1 MFKWGIRS
9 RLIVSFLFLL
19 IFTMSLLGSYV
30 LWYFYQHNLSSLE
43 NSLGIQAQIIEQLLI
58 EHMRSP
64 QEKATVDTRVK
75 ELATVKDLR
84 ITIIDTDGTVL
95 ADSWENPAIME
106 NHMLRPEVANALN
119 GEKGTAIR
127 YSTTINQNMLYV
139 SIPARQTG
147 EILGVVRVASTLAYV
162 ESGFSQIRSVLFTAI
177 FLTSLL
183 AVAVSIRLA
192 RKYTAPL
199 EQITDA
205 ARQIADGQLDKRVHI
220 RTGDELEML
229 AHTLNNLASNLD
241 DKINEAVAEARKLA
255 LILRH
260 MDNAVILLDKYG
272 KVTTVNKMA
281 RDTFSITDA
290 MIGQHNI
297 QVIGNSLLDWAV
309 HDIIAKGESRVIGLN
324 TNIKGSRRVFQ
335 VSVAPIMTNENEI
348 SGVLSVFHDITA
360 LQEMHERQ
368 AEFVANA
375 SHELATP
382 LTSIRG
388 FAETLL
394 DGALQDP
401 ELSVRFIQFIQSEA
415 DRMQRLIKD
424 LLQLAKLNSDEY
436 RQQVKMEPV
445 SIQALLA
452 AVVEELMPNAKR
464 KNLTVALEPANEI
477 LTVTGNQD
485 WLRQAFI
492 NLLDNSIKYTP
503 AGGNIVLKCRR
514 QNNET
519 AILIKDSGIGIPA
532 KDISLIFDRF
542 YRVDRART
550 AGGGTG
556 LGLAIV
562 KFIVEMHRG
571 RIDVKSEINRGTA
584 ITLTLSLAGDEASD

>member
-1 MFKWGIRS
+1 MIKWGIRT
-9 RLIVSFLFLL
+9 RLIVSFLFL
-19 IFTMSLLGSYV
+19 IVFTMSLFGSYI
-30 LWYFYQHNLSSLE
+30 LWYFYRHNLTNLTA
-43 NSLGIQAQIIEQLLI
+43 SLGTQAQIVQQLLTDSL
-58 EHMRSP
+58 RSP
-64 QEKATVDTRVK
+64 REKSGIDSHIK
-75 ELATVKDLR
+75 ELAVVNDLR
-84 ITIIDTDGTVL
+84 ITVIDPNGVVL
-95 ADSWENPAIME
+95 GDSWENPAIME
-106 NHMLRPEVANALN
+106 NHLLRPEVAAAFN

-127 YSTTINQNMLYV
+127 YSTTINENMLYV
-139 SIPARQTG
+139 AIPVLQSG
-147 EILGVVRVASTLAYV
+147 EILGVVRVASTLAHV
-162 ESGFSQIRSVLFTAI
+162 EAAFSQIRSVLLTAI

-183 AVAVSIRLA
+183 AVVVSIRLA

-199 EQITDA
+199 EEITDT
-205 ARQIADGQLDKRVHI
+205 ARQIADGRLDQRVHI

-241 DKINEAVAEARKLA
+241 DKINEAVAETRKLS

-281 RDTFSITDA
+281 KDIFGITDA

-309 HDIIAKGESRVIGLN
+309 HETITKGESRIVGLK
-324 TNIKGSRRVFQ
+324 TNIKGARRVFQ
-335 VSVAPIMTNENEI
+335 VFVAPIMSNENDI

-401 ELSVRFIQFIQSEA
+401 ELSTKFIQIIFNEA

-445 SIQALLA
+445 AIQSLLK
-452 AVVEELMPNAKR
+452 VVAEELSPNANR
-464 KNLTVALEPANEI
+464 KNIAVTIQPAYEQF
-477 LTVTGNQD
+477 TVTGNQD
-485 WLRQAFI
+485 WLRQALI

-503 AGGNIVLKCRR
+503 AGGTIVLKCWREG
-514 QNNET
+514 NNA

-532 KDISLIFDRF
+532 QDLSLIFDRF

-556 LGLAIV
+556 LGLPIV
-562 KFIVEMHRG
+562 KFIVEMHSG
-571 RIDVKSEINRGTA
+571 QIEVKSEINRGTA
-584 ITLTLSLAGDEASD
+584 IILTLPLSADGD